1 MGVGASFL
9 IHLSGVILASQG
21 SPLHSVIFNVQLYP
35 LPLSSIL
42 TCSALADLI
51 SAFCWPLSPGNREIM
66 CFPHHR
72 ISRAMDVE
80 AEHRKLL
87 SLLSFQHLSLPPNH
101 CLPLKPPTKKQD
113 KDPHHSVPLT
123 KAPGNISVGRS
134 SGHRVWPSA
143 GMIGPLPSAR
153 LLSHRCQP
161 DPRFLSLEAQP
172 SIPCVAGPQPSSQSQ
187 WGFVKVR
194 HVTRSP

>member
-1 MGVGASFL
+1 MLLALSPTRCRASRPSL
-9 IHLSGVILASQG
+9 LRRKPYGE
-21 SPLHSVIFNVQLYP
+21 
-35 LPLSSIL
+35 
-42 TCSALADLI
+42 
-51 SAFCWPLSPGNREIM
+51 CWPLKAFGKDHDT
-66 CFPHHR
+66 HHS

-87 SLLSFQHLSLPPNH
+87 SLLSFQHLSLPLNH

-113 KDPHHSVPLT
+113 SDPHHSVPLT

-143 GMIGPLPSAR
+143 GMMGPLPSAR